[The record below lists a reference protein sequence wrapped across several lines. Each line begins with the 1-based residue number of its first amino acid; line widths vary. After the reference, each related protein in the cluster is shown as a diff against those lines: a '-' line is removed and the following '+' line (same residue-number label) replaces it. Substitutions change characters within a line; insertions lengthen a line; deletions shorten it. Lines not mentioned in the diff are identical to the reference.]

1 MNEKNAKELVQNLT
15 YEEKKQLLE
24 MLKSL
29 KNK

>member
-1 MNEKNAKELVQNLT
+1 MNENQARELIRNLT

-24 MLKSL
+24 LLESL